1 MLARVGRG
9 TERARRRSW
18 TSLLLAVAVACGGSS
33 GRPGAVETTTAAPV
47 AATTAPDRGTSTIA
61 EPVAAAVLEDGLPR
75 TGSYSFVDVTID
87 KAILAGIEPRTYLLE
102 EQLPGPR
109 HLFLILT
116 IDNTS
121 DTDVA
126 NWTPT
131 PFALRL
137 GDTSVGPPQVLEGRP
152 NIGLTQ
158 RRSTEMVLAFAV
170 PDDIDFDDAMLEV
183 AQPDRI
189 PLSLPLVG
197 ELPEPGYPIEV
208 DVSGEGPA
216 QSLGVGCRQSLDIE
230 MLSGSTTIDLLGG
243 DYPTEY
249 GSRRARVGERFLTVG
264 LRVHNNG
271 GSRCGGG
278 GTNFGNHDVR
288 LLVDGVPREPVTFVN
303 TTIGVDATKDFEFD
317 LVYPVE
323 QAGDLILT
331 VGAAEATLFSSPVPI
346 PELALFAGER

>member
-1 MLARVGRG
+1 M
-9 TERARRRSW
+9 
-18 TSLLLAVAVACGGSS
+18 LAVAVACGGSS
-33 GRPGAVETTTAAPV
+33 GPPGAVETTTAADV
-47 AATTAPDRGTSTIA
+47 AATTPPDPGTSTIA
-61 EPVAAAVLEDGLPR
+61 EPGAAEVLEDGLPR

-87 KAILAGIEPRTYLLE
+87 KAMLAAIEPRTFLLE
-102 EQLPGPR
+102 EQLTGPR
-109 HLFLILT
+109 HLFLSLT

-137 GDTSVGPPQVLEGRP
+137 GDTSVDPPQVLEGRP

-158 RRSTEMVLAFAV
+158 RRSTAMVLAFAV
-170 PDDIDFDDAMLEV
+170 PDDIDFADALLEV

-197 ELPEPGYPIEV
+197 ELPEPGYPVAV

-216 QSLGVGCRQSLDIE
+216 QSIGVGCRQSLDVE
-230 MLSGSTTIDLLGG
+230 LLSGSTTIDLLGA

-249 GSRRARVGERFLTVG
+249 GARRARVGERFLTVG

-303 TTIGVDATKDFEFD
+303 ATIGVDAAEDFEFD
-317 LVYPVE
+317 FVYPVE
-323 QAGDLILT
+323 AARDLILT
-331 VGAAEATLFSSPVPI
+331 VGAAKATLFSTPVPI
-346 PELALFAGER
+346 PDLYLFSGEG

>member
-1 MLARVGRG
+1 MGRG
-9 TERARRRSW
+9 TERERRRSW
-18 TSLLLAVAVACGGSS
+18 PSLLLAVAVACGGSS
-33 GRPGAVETTTAAPV
+33 GLTGTVETTTVAPV
-47 AATTAPDRGTSTIA
+47 AATTAPDPATSTAA
-61 EPVAAAVLEDGLPR
+61 ELVVAADLDDGLPR
-75 TGSYSFVDVTID
+75 TGSYSFIDVTID
-87 KAILAGIEPRTYLLE
+87 KAVLAGIEPRTYLLE
-102 EQLPGPR
+102 ERLPGPR
-109 HLFLILT
+109 HLFLGLT
-116 IDNTS
+116 VDNTS

-131 PFALRL
+131 PFTVRL
-137 GDTSVGPPQVLEGRP
+137 GDASIGPPQILDGRP

-158 RRSTEMVLAFAV
+158 RRSTEMVLAFGV
-170 PDDIDFDDAMLEV
+170 PDDIDFDDVMLEV

-189 PLSLPLVG
+189 PLSLALVG
-197 ELPEPGYPIEV
+197 ELPEPGYPTEV

-216 QSLGVGCRQSLDIE
+216 QSIGVGCRQSLDIE

-264 LRVHNNG
+264 LRAHNNG

-303 TTIGVDATKDFEFD
+303 TTIGADAAADLEFD
-317 LVYPVE
+317 FVYPVDA
-323 QAGDLILT
+323 AGDLFLT
-331 VGAAEATLFSSPVPI
+331 VGAAEATLFSTPVPI
-346 PELALFAGER
+346 PDLSLFPGEG